1 MKNILQ
7 EYIPF
12 EHDNVNYI
20 NGLIAFAREKGKSK
34 ETENIIASSVIYANL
49 VEYLASHLLKNMRHM
64 MYLLSYFQMNGVLF
78 VKSDEKKSGSKTL
91 GQLKNELENYEFPD
105 KQDFVKL
112 LEKFNTAR
120 ISLIHKIMDVK
131 NEQEINK
138 VDNDLSEIQA
148 KAEEILQKY
157 NVIIQGIQNAW
168 SINTGVTSNQ
178 KQETE
183 NE

>member
-20 NGLIAFAREKGKSK
+20 NGLIAFAREKGNSN
-34 ETENIIASSVIYANL
+34 TSENIIASSVIYANL
-49 VEYLASHLLKNMRHM
+49 VEYLAGHLLKNIIHM

-78 VKSDEKKSGSKTL
+78 IKSDGRKTGSKTL

-105 KQDFVKL
+105 KTDFIKL
-112 LEKFNTAR
+112 VEKFNTAR
-120 ISLIHKIMDVK
+120 VSLIHKIMDAK

-138 VDNDLSEIQA
+138 VDANLAEIQS

-157 NVIIQGIQNAW
+157 NVIVRGIQNAW
-168 SINTGVTSNQ
+168 LINTEVSREKEQ
-178 KQETE
+178 PSE
-183 NE
+183 NK